1 MTIFSI
7 VLQSLL
13 FLLLADIPRSKAA
26 QVEAGGRFVVQVQR
40 PGARF
45 GSETRPALPVPKIR
59 TRSGFLWCCRLLAS
73 VFSIIESRNP
83 LSFDCDYPSIT
94 GKRETRG
101 EECGTACDI
110 FIFKAL
116 ESEV

>member
-40 PGARF
+40 PGARL
-45 GSETRPALPVPKIR
+45 GSETRP
-59 TRSGFLWCCRLLAS
+59 TLLIQ
-73 VFSIIESRNP
+73 V
-83 LSFDCDYPSIT
+83 
-94 GKRETRG
+94 
-101 EECGTACDI
+101 
-110 FIFKAL
+110 
-116 ESEV
+116 